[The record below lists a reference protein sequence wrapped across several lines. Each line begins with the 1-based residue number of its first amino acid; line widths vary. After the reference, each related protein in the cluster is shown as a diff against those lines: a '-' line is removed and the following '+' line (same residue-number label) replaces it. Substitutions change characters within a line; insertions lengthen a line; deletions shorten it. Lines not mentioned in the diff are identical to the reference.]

1 MSLLKKMAA
10 PLAALTV
17 ATLLFGAFVTSANAQ
32 VPPFTAYGSGLTAG
46 DTVEAMVNSV
56 SCGMTTVDADG
67 NWLLQIDSASAC
79 APAEGD
85 MISFTL
91 NAAATDATETY
102 KAGGAPADV
111 AAGITL
117 VASGEVTV
125 PAPAEEVTV
134 PAPAETGNAGFL
146 TENSTGFAAM
156 LALGAFALL
165 AVGGA
170 RAATR
175 RR

>member
-46 DTVEAMVNSV
+46 DTVEAWVNSV
-56 SCGMTTVDADG
+56 SCGMATVDADG

-79 APAEGD
+79 APVDGD
-85 MISFTL
+85 AISFTL
-91 NAAATDATETY
+91 NGATTDAAEVY

-117 VASGEVTV
+117 VATGEAA
-125 PAPAEEVTV
+125 PAPA
-134 PAPAETGNAGFL
+134 PADTGNAGFL
-146 TENSTGFAAM
+146 TENSTGLAAM

>member
-1 MSLLKKMAA
+1 MSLIKKMAA

-32 VPPFTAYGSGLTAG
+32 VPPFSAYGSGQTAG
-46 DTVEAMVNSV
+46 DTVEAWNGTV
-56 SCGMTTVDADG
+56 SCGTATVDADG
-67 NWLLQIDSASAC
+67 NWLLQIGSDAAC
-79 APAEGD
+79 APADGD
-85 MISFTL
+85 ALSFTL
-91 NAAATDATETY
+91 NGAATDAAETF

-117 VASGEVTV
+117 TVTEAA
-125 PAPAEEVTV
+125 PAPA

-146 TENSTGFAAM
+146 TENSTGLAAM

>member
-1 MSLLKKMAA
+1 MSVLRKMAA
-10 PLAALTV
+10 PFAALAV
-17 ATLLFGAFVTSANAQ
+17 AALLFGAYATTADAQ

-46 DTVEAMVNSV
+46 DTVEAWANGM
-56 SCGMTTVDADG
+56 SCGSATVDADG
-67 NWLLQIDSASAC
+67 NWLLQIGSDAPC

-85 MISFTL
+85 ELTFTL
-91 NAAATDATETY
+91 NGEATAAAEIF
-102 KAGGAPADV
+102 KAGGAPSDV
-111 AAGITL
+111 AGGITL
-117 VASGEVTV
+117 VPITGDTDGET
-125 PAPAEEVTV
+125 PAPAD
-134 PAPAETGNAGFL
+134 TGNAGFL
-146 TENSTGFAAM
+146 TENSTGLASM

>member
-1 MSLLKKMAA
+1 MSVLRKMAA

-32 VPPFTAYGSGLTAG
+32 VPPFTAYGQNLVAG
-46 DTVEAMVNSV
+46 DIVEAWNGTA
-56 SCGMTTVDADG
+56 SCGQIAADANGD
-67 NWLLQIDSASAC
+67 WLLQIGTDAAC
-79 APAEGD
+79 APADGD
-85 MISFTL
+85 TITFTL
-91 NAAATDATETY
+91 NGAATAAAELW

-111 AAGITL
+111 ANGITL
-117 VASGEVTV
+117 VPITSG
-125 PAPAEEVTV
+125 PAPA
-134 PAPAETGNAGFL
+134 PAPTGNAGFL
-146 TENSTGFAAM
+146 AVNSTSLASM

>member
-1 MSLLKKMAA
+1 MSLFKKMAA

-32 VPPFTAYGSGLTAG
+32 VPPFTAYGSGQTAG
-46 DTVEAMVNSV
+46 DTVEAWNGTV
-56 SCGMTTVDADG
+56 SCGSATVDADG
-67 NWLLQIDSASAC
+67 NWLLQIGSDAPC

-85 MISFTL
+85 AITFTL
-91 NAAATDATETY
+91 NGAATDASETY

-117 VASGEVTV
+117 TATGDVMA
-125 PAPAEEVTV
+125 PAPAD
-134 PAPAETGNAGFL
+134 TGNAGFL
-146 TENSTGFAAM
+146 TENSTGLAAM